1 MNTSETH
8 LVVSRLRRSFYY
20 GIKGIRILFLHRNWR
35 IALYITVLG
44 SVFFAVL
51 DLTFLPIFLVMSAVI
66 LVSEGTNSAIEML
79 CDFVHP
85 DHHETI
91 GKIKDMAAGNT
102 VFAVGVAAVVGLW
115 EFIRL
120 WAWWGVLIWSIAIA
134 LIYIIFSRWG

>member
-8 LVVSRLRRSFYY
+8 LESRLGRSFHY
-20 GIKGIRILFLHRNWR
+20 GINGIKNLFLHRNWR
-35 IALYITVLG
+35 IALYITVAG
-44 SVFFAVL
+44 SVFFAVV
-51 DLTFLPIFLVMSAVI
+51 DPPFLPIFLVMAAVI
-66 LVSEGTNSAIEML
+66 MVSEGTNSAIEML

-102 VFAVGVAAVVGLW
+102 VFAVGIASVVGLW
-115 EFIRL
+115 EFVRL
-120 WAWWGVLIWSIAIA
+120 WAWWGVLIWAVAIV